1 MNRLALGTVQFGLP
15 YGIANQIG
23 QVSREEAKAILQSA
37 NANGIDTLDTAI
49 AYGDSELCLG
59 ELGVQDFKIV
69 TKLPELPDDC
79 PNVHVWVQQQFNSS
93 LSRLGVK
100 TVYGLLLHQPLQLLG
115 SNGVAIY
122 TELLA
127 LKGAGKVKKIGVSIY
142 SPDELE
148 LLMPKFNFDLIQAP
162 FNLIDQRLNSNGLIR
177 RLKDKDVEIHTRSA
191 FLQGLLLMP
200 KTEIP
205 TKFLK
210 WDSIFKKWHQ
220 WLESHDVT
228 AVQDCLE
235 FPLCFPE
242 IDRIVIGA
250 DSLSQFEQIISAA
263 NSPLNVI
270 MANLNS
276 DDEILINPANWN
288 QL

>member
-228 AVQDCLE
+228 AVQACLA
-235 FPLCFPE
+235 FPLSFPE